1 MTTFRLGPFPVARVG
16 YGAMQLTG
24 PGVFGPPASR
34 DDAIAVLRTAVE
46 TGVNHIDTAEYYGPR
61 VVNELIREA
70 LHPYPDGLAIVSKVG
85 ARRDDAGAVL
95 PYDEPDELRRGIEDN
110 LRTLRVDR
118 LAAVNLRL
126 MGDSPPDGRFDAQ
139 LAAMV
144 TAREEGLIDGIGLS
158 NVSLAHLR
166 RALAVAEIVCV
177 QNSFSLLDR
186 ASMPVLQ
193 ECARRGIAF
202 VPYVPLG
209 WPRDRREAIFNNPAV
224 DRLARRYQAT
234 PAQIALAWLLALSPN
249 VLLIPGTASLR
260 HLRENLAVDR
270 IELDRDATNQLDSAF
285 A

>member
-1 MTTFRLGPFPVARVG
+1 
-16 YGAMQLTG
+16 MQLTG

>member
-1 MTTFRLGPFPVARVG
+1 MSTFRLGRFSVARVG

-46 TGVNHIDTAEYYGPR
+46 IGVNHIDTAEYYGPR
-61 VVNELIREA
+61 VVNELIQEA
-70 LHPYPDGLAIVSKVG
+70 LHPYPGGLAIVSKVG

-95 PYDEPDELRRGIEDN
+95 PYDQPDELRRGIEDN

-126 MGDSPPDGRFDAQ
+126 MDDSPPDGRFDAQ

-144 TAREEGLIDGIGLS
+144 TARDEGLIDGIGLS

-166 RALAVAEIVCV
+166 RALAVTEIVCV

-186 ASMPVLQ
+186 ASTSVLQ

-224 DRLARRYQAT
+224 DRLARLHHAT

-270 IELDRDATNQLDSAF
+270 IELDRDAMNQLDSAF

>member
-1 MTTFRLGPFPVARVG
+1 MTTFRLGRFSVARVG

-46 TGVNHIDTAEYYGPR
+46 IGVNHIDTAEYYGPR
-61 VVNELIREA
+61 VVNELIQEA
-70 LHPYPDGLAIVSKVG
+70 LHPYPGGLAIVSKVG
-85 ARRDDAGAVL
+85 ARRDDTGAVL
-95 PYDEPDELRRGIEDN
+95 PYDQPDELRRGIEDN

-126 MGDSPPDGRFDAQ
+126 MDGSPPDGRFDAQ

-144 TAREEGLIDGIGLS
+144 RARDEGLIDGIGLS

-166 RALAVAEIVCV
+166 RALAVTEIVCV

-186 ASMPVLQ
+186 ASTSVLR

-209 WPRDRREAIFNNPAV
+209 WPRDRRAAIFNNPAV
-224 DRLARRYQAT
+224 DRLARLHQAT

-270 IELDRDATNQLDSAF
+270 IELDRDAVNQLDSAF